1 VPLSSFDVEAWAA
14 ENRYLDAKQLDDGR
28 LVALA
33 PMTYGKLRLVV
44 GDQWSIS
51 TAY

>member
-1 VPLSSFDVEAWAA
+1 MSFDVESWR
-14 ENRYLDAKQLDDGR
+14 ESNRYMTAKQLDDGR
-28 LVALA
+28 LVALVQQ
-33 PMTYGKLRLVV
+33 TFSKLRLVV

>member
-1 VPLSSFDVEAWAA
+1 VDVEAWR
-14 ENRYLDAKQLDDGR
+14 ESNRYVAAKQLDDGR

-33 PMTYGKLRLVV
+33 PMTFGKLRLIV